1 MASVLQMR
9 NGELP
14 NIPANSQNTGVDNN
28 TCCKVDFE
36 SVFDTPCF
44 LELLRKERHRSQRSG
59 ASLSLLLLKIN
70 GSKASSARVIVDLYK
85 VLKSILRETDVVGY
99 LEPDT
104 LGVLL
109 PYTDANGASKI
120 ETKITK
126 NYINPNLTITKAIY
140 PDQIFDSLANH
151 GCVSQDVL
159 RIILEDR
166 VKHSIFTL
174 FLKRILDVVGSIV
187 AIAVFA
193 PLMLLAAVLI
203 KLDSPGPIIFKQ
215 QRLGK
220 KGAAFTF
227 YKFRS
232 MQSGNNAQ
240 VHKDFVLKL
249 ISGNHSEINNGDA
262 ENPLYKIKEDPR
274 VTRVGKFIRKT
285 SIDELPQL
293 FNVLIG
299 DMSMVGP
306 RPPLSYE
313 AEKYQSWHLNRI
325 LEMKPGI
332 TGLWQVEGRSRT
344 DFNEAVR
351 LDLKYLQTWTLLLDF
366 KILIK
371 TVKEVLQCRGAM

>member
-1 MASVLQMR
+1 MASILRMR

-14 NIPANSQNTGVDNN
+14 PIPADIQNSTAENTA
-28 TCCKVDFE
+28 CCKVDFE
-36 SVFDTPCF
+36 SVFDKPCF

-59 ASLSLLLLKIN
+59 ASLSLLMLQLNDTKKNN
-70 GSKASSARVIVDLYK
+70 GRVIVELYK
-85 VLKSILRETDVVGY
+85 VMKSILRETDAVGY
-99 LEPDT
+99 LAPDT

-120 ETKITK
+120 ENKINK
-126 NYINPNLTITKAIY
+126 SYINPNLSITRATF

-159 RIILEDR
+159 QIILEDTI
-166 VKHSIFTL
+166 KHSIL
-174 FLKRILDVVGSIV
+174 KLLLKRAVDVAGSI
-187 AIAVFA
+187 AALIVFA
-193 PLMLLAAVLI
+193 PLMLVVAILI
-203 KLDSPGPIIFKQ
+203 KLDSPGSVIFKQ
-215 QRLGK
+215 SRLGR

-232 MQSGNNAQ
+232 MRTGNSAEA
-240 VHKDFVLKL
+240 HKDFVVKL
-249 ISGNHSEINNGDA
+249 ITGNHEEINNGDDKH
-262 ENPLYKIKEDPR
+262 PFYKIKSDPR
-274 VTRVGKFIRKT
+274 VTKIGKFIRKT

-299 DMSMVGP
+299 DMSLVGP
-306 RPPLSYE
+306 RPPLAYE
-313 AEKYQSWHLNRI
+313 AEKYKSWHLNRI

-344 DFNEAVR
+344 DFNESVR
-351 LDLKYLQTWTLLLDF
+351 LDLKYLHTWSLFLDM

-371 TVKEVLQCRGAM
+371 TVKEVLQCRGAV